1 MEVMFSPNVDT
12 VKWCKSIAMEGVEP
26 LSANWE
32 SICVKQSKIF
42 PLGSTLLVTETSIW
56 NLYCKGNIP

>member
-1 MEVMFSPNVDT
+1 MEVMFSPRADT
-12 VKWCKSIAMEGVEP
+12 VKWCKSIEMEGVEP

-42 PLGSTLLVTETSIW
+42 PLGSIFIGNW
-56 NLYCKGNIP
+56 N